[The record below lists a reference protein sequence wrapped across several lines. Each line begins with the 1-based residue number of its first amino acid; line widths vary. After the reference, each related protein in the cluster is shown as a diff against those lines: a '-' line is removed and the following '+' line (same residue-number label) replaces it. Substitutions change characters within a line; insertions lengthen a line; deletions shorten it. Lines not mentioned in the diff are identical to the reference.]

1 MKYVLLLFGLLLSAQ
16 EKASFYFD
24 FDQDTFNPKQNEL
37 FMTWLNKD
45 ENREILVINGYC
57 DWYGTFDY
65 NDTLA
70 YKRIHTVQE
79 QLKTKENTSIFF
91 RDDLKVKGFG
101 ERVQTRKE
109 RRFNRRVDV
118 FYNVIPSKI
127 IVESNTPIVVHDSE
141 VYTNQIIEKKPDDNS
156 YQYEEA
162 RVPDADDLIDPVGL
176 YSNPY
181 ANAKVGDKLI
191 MKNLYFYDRS
201 GIFVPESLPVMEELL
216 EFMNAHPKVKIEIQG
231 HICCQLGEDPEDIAL
246 VRAIAVHNFLV
257 ANDIDDTRLQ
267 YKSFGSTQPIHKIP
281 EKNERERNEN
291 RRVEILI
298 LEN

>member
-1 MKYVLLLFGLLLSAQ
+1 MKYVLLLFGFILSAQ

-24 FDQDTFNPKQNEL
+24 FDQDAFNPKQNEL

-79 QLKTKENTSIFF
+79 QLKTKVNSSIFF
-91 RDDLKVKGFG
+91 NQDLKIKGFG

-109 RRFNRRVDV
+109 RRYNRRVDV
-118 FYNVIPSKI
+118 FYKI
-127 IVESNTPIVVHDSE
+127 IPNKVVVKEVVYDDPV
-141 VYTNQIIEKKPDDNS
+141 VYTGQVINKEPEVIEKKEII
-156 YQYEEA
+156 Q
-162 RVPDADDLIDPVGL
+162 VPDADDLIDPVGL
-176 YSNPY
+176 YQNPY
-181 ANAKVGDKLI
+181 ATAKVGDKLV
-191 MKNLYFYDRS
+191 MNNLYFYDRS

-216 EFMNAHPKVKIEIQG
+216 EFMITHPKVKIEIQG

-257 ANDIDDTRLQ
+257 ANDIDDIRLQ

>member
-1 MKYVLLLFGLLLSAQ
+1 MKYVLLLFGFLLSAQ

-37 FMTWLNKD
+37 FMSWLNKD
-45 ENREILVINGYC
+45 QNREILVINGYC

-70 YKRIHTVQE
+70 YKRINTVQE
-79 QLKTKENTSIFF
+79 QLKTKVNSSIFF
-91 RDDLKVKGFG
+91 SENIKIKGFG

-109 RRFNRRVDV
+109 RRYNRRVDV
-118 FYNVIPSKI
+118 FYTIIPEK
-127 IVESNTPIVVHDSE
+127 VVVKEVVYDDPV
-141 VYTNQIIEKKPDDNS
+141 VYTGQVINKEPEVIEKKEII
-156 YQYEEA
+156 Q
-162 RVPDADDLIDPVGL
+162 VPDTDDLIDPVGL
-176 YSNPY
+176 YKNPY
-181 ANAKVGDKLI
+181 ATAKVGDKLV
-191 MKNLYFYDRS
+191 MNNLYFYDRS

-216 EFMNAHPKVKIEIQG
+216 EFMITHPKVKIEIQG

-257 ANDIDDTRLQ
+257 ANDIDDSRLL

-281 EKNERERNEN
+281 EKNEKERNEN

>member
-1 MKYVLLLFGLLLSAQ
+1 MKYVLLLFGFILSAQ

-37 FMTWLNKD
+37 FLSWLNKD

-57 DWYGTFDY
+57 DWYGTYDY

-70 YKRIHTVQE
+70 YKRIHTVHE
-79 QLKTKENTSIFF
+79 QLKTKVSSSLFF
-91 RDDLKVKGFG
+91 SEDLKIKGFG

-109 RRFNRRVDV
+109 RKYNRRVDV
-118 FYNVIPSKI
+118 FYTIIPEK
-127 IVESNTPIVVHDSE
+127 VVVKEVVYDDPV
-141 VYTNQIIEKKPDDNS
+141 VYTGQVINKELEVIEKKEII
-156 YQYEEA
+156 Q
-162 RVPDADDLIDPVGL
+162 VPDTDDLIDPVGL
-176 YSNPY
+176 YKNPY
-181 ANAKVGDKLI
+181 ATAKVGDKLV
-191 MKNLYFYDRS
+191 MNNLYFYDRS

-216 EFMNAHPKVKIEIQG
+216 EFMITHPKVKIEIQG

-257 ANDIDDTRLQ
+257 ANDIDDSRLL

-281 EKNERERNEN
+281 EKNEKERNEN

>member
-37 FMTWLNKD
+37 FTTWLNKE
-45 ENREILVINGYC
+45 ENREILIINGYC
-57 DWYGTFDY
+57 DWYGTFEY

-70 YKRIHTVQE
+70 YKRINTVHE
-79 QLKTKENTSIFF
+79 QLKLKASSSIFF
-91 RDDLKVKGFG
+91 NENLKIKGFG
-101 ERVQTRKE
+101 ERVKMKKQRYL
-109 RRFNRRVDV
+109 NRRVDV
-118 FYNVIPSKI
+118 FYNVIPKKI
-127 IVESNTPIVVHDSE
+127 IVKEIVSDIPKIIDEPIAKKE
-141 VYTNQIIEKKPDDNS
+141 PEIIEDKLIL
-156 YQYEEA
+156 Q
-162 RVPDADDLIDPVGL
+162 VPDADDLLDPVNL
-176 YSNPY
+176 YKNPY
-181 ANAKVGDKLI
+181 ELAKVGDKLV
-191 MKNLYFYDRS
+191 MNNLYFYDRS

-216 EFMNAHPKVKIEIQG
+216 DFMNAHPKVKIEIQG

-246 VRAIAVHNFLV
+246 VRAIAVHNYLV

-267 YKSFGSTQPIHKIP
+267 YKSFGSTQPIYPIP
-281 EKNERERNEN
+281 EKNEKERNKN

>member
-1 MKYVLLLFGLLLSAQ
+1 MKYVLLLFGFLLSAQ

-24 FDQDTFNPKQNEL
+24 FDQDAFNPKQNEL
-37 FMTWLNKD
+37 FLSWLNRD
-45 ENREILVINGYC
+45 ENREVLVINGYC

-70 YKRIHTVQE
+70 YKRIHTVHE
-79 QLKTKENTSIFF
+79 QLKTKVNSSVFF
-91 RDDLKVKGFG
+91 SEDLKIKGFG

-109 RRFNRRVDV
+109 RRHNRRVDV
-118 FYNVIPSKI
+118 FYNVLPKKVSDKN
-127 IVESNTPIVVHDSE
+127 VFYGDDSE
-141 VYTNQIIEKKPDDNS
+141 IYTGQIINKDTLLGVDKKEINRVLDP
-156 YQYEEA
+156 EE
-162 RVPDADDLIDPVGL
+162 LIDIDKLPNR
-176 YSNPY
+176 YET
-181 ANAKVGDKLI
+181 AKVGDKLV

-216 EFMNAHPKVKIEIQG
+216 AFMVSNPKAKIEIQG

-246 VRAIAVHNFLV
+246 IRAIAVHNYLV
-257 ANDIDDTRLQ
+257 ANDVDDSRLQ
-267 YKSFGSTQPIHKIP
+267 YKSFGSTQPLHKIP
-281 EKNERERNEN
+281 EKNEKERNEN

>member
-45 ENREILVINGYC
+45 QNREILVINGYC
-57 DWYGTFDY
+57 DWYGTFEY

-70 YKRIHTVQE
+70 YKRIHTVHE
-79 QLKTKENTSIFF
+79 QLKTKTNSSIFF
-91 RDDLKVKGFG
+91 SENLKIKGFG

-109 RRFNRRVDV
+109 RRYNRRVDV
-118 FYNVIPSKI
+118 FYTIIPKK
-127 IVESNTPIVVHDSE
+127 IVVKEVVYDDPV
-141 VYTNQIIEKKPDDNS
+141 VYTGQVINKEPDVIERKEII
-156 YQYEEA
+156 Q
-162 RVPDADDLIDPVGL
+162 VPDTDDLIDPVGL
-176 YSNPY
+176 YQNPY
-181 ANAKVGDKLI
+181 ATAKVGDKLV
-191 MKNLYFYDRS
+191 MNNLYFYDRS

-216 EFMNAHPKVKIEIQG
+216 EFMITHPKVKIEIQG

-246 VRAIAVHNFLV
+246 VRAIAVHNYLV
-257 ANDIDDTRLQ
+257 ANDIDDSRLL
-267 YKSFGSTQPIHKIP
+267 YKSFGSTQPLHKIP
-281 EKNERERNEN
+281 ERNEKERNEN

>member
-1 MKYVLLLFGLLLSAQ
+1 MKYVLLLFGFLLSAQ

-45 ENREILVINGYC
+45 ENREIQVINGYC

-70 YKRIHTVQE
+70 YKRIHTVHE
-79 QLKTKENTSIFF
+79 QLKTKVNSSIFF
-91 RDDLKVKGFG
+91 NDDLKIKGFG

-109 RRFNRRVDV
+109 RRYNRRVDV
-118 FYNVIPSKI
+118 FYTIIPKK
-127 IVESNTPIVVHDSE
+127 VVVKEVVYDDPV
-141 VYTNQIIEKKPDDNS
+141 VYTGQVINKEPEVIEKKEII
-156 YQYEEA
+156 Q
-162 RVPDADDLIDPVGL
+162 VPDADDLIDPVGL
-176 YSNPY
+176 YQNPY
-181 ANAKVGDKLI
+181 ATAKVGDKLV
-191 MKNLYFYDRS
+191 MNNLYFYDRS

-216 EFMNAHPKVKIEIQG
+216 EFMITHPKVKIEIQG

-246 VRAIAVHNFLV
+246 VRAISVHNYLV
-257 ANDIDDTRLQ
+257 ANDIDDSRLL
-267 YKSFGSTQPIHKIP
+267 YKSFGSTQPLHKIP
-281 EKNERERNEN
+281 ERNEKERNEN

>member
-37 FMTWLNKD
+37 FMSWLNKD
-45 ENREILVINGYC
+45 QNREILVINGYC

-70 YKRIHTVQE
+70 YKRINTVQE
-79 QLKTKENTSIFF
+79 QLKTKVNSSIFF
-91 RDDLKVKGFG
+91 SENIKIKGFG

-109 RRFNRRVDV
+109 RRYNRRVDV
-118 FYNVIPSKI
+118 FYTVIPKK
-127 IVESNTPIVVHDSE
+127 VVLKEVVYDDPV
-141 VYTNQIIEKKPDDNS
+141 VYTGQVINKDPEVIEKKEII
-156 YQYEEA
+156 Q
-162 RVPDADDLIDPVGL
+162 VPDTDDLIDPVGL
-176 YSNPY
+176 YKNPY
-181 ANAKVGDKLI
+181 ATAKVGDKLV
-191 MKNLYFYDRS
+191 MNNLYFYDRS

-216 EFMNAHPKVKIEIQG
+216 EFMITHPKVKIEIQG

-257 ANDIDDTRLQ
+257 ANDIDDSRLL

-281 EKNERERNEN
+281 EKNEKERNEN

>member
-24 FDQDTFNPKQNEL
+24 FDQDTFNTKQNEL
-37 FMTWLNKD
+37 FLSWLNKD
-45 ENREILVINGYC
+45 ESREILVINGYC
-57 DWYGTFDY
+57 DWYGTYEY

-79 QLKTKENTSIFF
+79 QLKTKVNSSIFF
-91 RDDLKVKGFG
+91 NDNLKIKGFG

-109 RRFNRRVDV
+109 RRYNRRVDV
-118 FYNVIPSKI
+118 FYKI
-127 IVESNTPIVVHDSE
+127 IPKKIIKESTE
-141 VYTNQIIEKKPDDNS
+141 VYDDPEVYNGQKILDS
-156 YQYEEA
+156 LTPKNDMVVELQPVDPEELVHLEA
-162 RVPDADDLIDPVGL
+162 IPNR
-176 YSNPY
+176 Y

-216 EFMNAHPKVKIEIQG
+216 AFMVGNPKAKIEIQG

-246 VRAIAVHNFLV
+246 IRAIAVHNYLV
-257 ANDIDDTRLQ
+257 ANDIDDSRLL

-281 EKNERERNEN
+281 EKNEKERNEN
-291 RRVEILI
+291 RRVVILI

>member
-1 MKYVLLLFGLLLSAQ
+1 MPQMKYVLLLFGFLLSAQ

-37 FMTWLNKD
+37 FLSWLNKD

-70 YKRIHTVQE
+70 YKRIHTVHE
-79 QLKTKENTSIFF
+79 QLKTKVNSSIFF
-91 RDDLKVKGFG
+91 NEDLKIKGFG

-109 RRFNRRVDV
+109 RRYNRRVDV
-118 FYNVIPSKI
+118 FYTVIPKK
-127 IVESNTPIVVHDSE
+127 VVLKE
-141 VYTNQIIEKKPDDNS
+141 VVYDDPVVYPGQVINQDPEVIEKKEII
-156 YQYEEA
+156 Q
-162 RVPDADDLIDPVGL
+162 VPDTDDLIDPVGL
-176 YSNPY
+176 YKNPY
-181 ANAKVGDKLI
+181 ATAKVGDKLV
-191 MKNLYFYDRS
+191 MNNLYFYDRS

-216 EFMNAHPKVKIEIQG
+216 EFMITHPKVKIEIQG

-257 ANDIDDTRLQ
+257 ANDIDDSRLL
-267 YKSFGSTQPIHKIP
+267 YRSVGSTQLNHKIP
-281 EKNERERNEN
+281 
-291 RRVEILI
+291 
-298 LEN
+298 

>member
-37 FMTWLNKD
+37 FMSWLNKD
-45 ENREILVINGYC
+45 QNREILVINGYC

-70 YKRIHTVQE
+70 YKRINTVQE
-79 QLKTKENTSIFF
+79 QLKTKVNSSIFF
-91 RDDLKVKGFG
+91 SENLKIKGFG

-109 RRFNRRVDV
+109 RRYNRRVDV
-118 FYNVIPSKI
+118 FYKVIPNKT
-127 IVESNTPIVVHDSE
+127 IVEKPLVYDDPV
-141 VYTNQIIEKKPDDNS
+141 VYTGQKISEDPMPIKEIDTELQPVDP
-156 YQYEEA
+156 EELVHLEA
-162 RVPDADDLIDPVGL
+162 IPNR
-176 YSNPY
+176 YT
-181 ANAKVGDKLI
+181 NAKVGDKLV

-216 EFMNAHPKVKIEIQG
+216 AFMVSNPKAKIEIQG

-246 VRAIAVHNFLV
+246 VRAIAVHNYLV

-267 YKSFGSTQPIHKIP
+267 YKSFGSTQPLHKIP
-281 EKNERERNEN
+281 EKNEKERNEN

>member
-16 EKASFYFD
+16 EKESFYFD
-24 FDQDTFNPKQNEL
+24 FDQDKFNPKQNEL
-37 FMTWLNKD
+37 FLTWLNKD
-45 ENREILVINGYC
+45 ENREILIINGYC

-70 YKRIHTVQE
+70 YKRINTIQNE
-79 QLKTKENTSIFF
+79 LQTKENATIFF
-91 RDDLKVKGFG
+91 SDKIIIKGYG

-118 FYNVIPSKI
+118 FYNVLPNKLTA
-127 IVESNTPIVVHDSE
+127 TPVVYDSE
-141 VYTNQIIEKKPDDNS
+141 VYTGQVINKVSEKLNQF
-156 YQYEEA
+156 EEA
-162 RVPDADDLIDPVGL
+162 RVPDADELIEPVEL
-176 YSNPY
+176 HQTPY
-181 ANAKVGDKLI
+181 NTAKVGDKLV
-191 MKNLYFYDRS
+191 MNNLYFYDRS

-216 EFMNAHPKVKIEIQG
+216 EFIIAHPKVKIEIKG

-246 VRAIAVHNFLV
+246 IRAIAVHNYLV
-257 ANDIDDTRLQ
+257 ANDIDDKRLM
-267 YKSFGSTQPIHKIP
+267 YKSFGSTQPLHKIS
-281 EKNERERNEN
+281 EKNEKERNEN

>member
-24 FDQDTFNPKQNEL
+24 FDQDTFNTKQNEL
-37 FMTWLNKD
+37 FLSWLNKD
-45 ENREILVINGYC
+45 ESREILVINGYC
-57 DWYGTFDY
+57 DWYGTYEY

-79 QLKTKENTSIFF
+79 QLKTKVNSSIFF
-91 RDDLKVKGFG
+91 NDNLKIKGFG

-109 RRFNRRVDV
+109 RQYNRRVDV
-118 FYNVIPSKI
+118 FYKI
-127 IVESNTPIVVHDSE
+127 IPKKIIKESTE
-141 VYTNQIIEKKPDDNS
+141 VYDDPEVYNGQKIS
-156 YQYEEA
+156 DSLTPKNDMVVELQPVDPEELVHLEA
-162 RVPDADDLIDPVGL
+162 IPNR
-176 YSNPY
+176 Y

-216 EFMNAHPKVKIEIQG
+216 AFMVGNPKAKIEIQG

-246 VRAIAVHNFLV
+246 IRAIAVHNYLV
-257 ANDIDDTRLQ
+257 ANDIDDSRLL

-281 EKNERERNEN
+281 EKNEKERNEN